1 MNRLY
6 TFYYTM
12 GGVES
17 SDTVVAGS
25 FTEACEMFKCA
36 SIHTVTTHPGRVVR
50 PDPDPIKE
58 SSEYD

>member
-1 MNRLY
+1 MKRLY
-6 TFYYTM
+6 TFYFTL

-17 SDTVVAGS
+17 SDTVIAGS

-50 PDPDPIKE
+50 PDPKIGKKL
-58 SSEYD
+58 SEYD